1 MERYLSIQDITIRPA
16 TADDLPHV
24 LTLLTGARLVTAGVR
39 EHFDAFL
46 VAVDSDRIVAT
57 VGLEIYGDVAL
68 LRSVVVSGS
77 FRGRGLGRRV
87 VQEALDEARR
97 QGVRQVAL
105 LTGAAAPFFAR
116 LGFQEVDRSLLDH
129 RLFASKEFADPC
141 CVGAA
146 AMKLDIGPPRY
157 EHPAHLSG
165 TEGGS

>member
-1 MERYLSIQDITIRPA
+1 MKRHSSMQDITIRPA
-16 TADDLPHV
+16 AVDDLPRI
-24 LTLLTGARLVTAGVR
+24 LALLAGARLVTAGVR
-39 EHFDAFL
+39 DHLDTFR

-105 LTGAAAPFFAR
+105 LTGDAAPFFAR
-116 LGFQEVDRSLLDH
+116 LGFQEVDRSVLDR
-129 RLFASKEFADPC
+129 RLFVSKEFADSI

-146 AMKLDIGPPRY
+146 AMKLDIGRLRY
-157 EHPAHLSG
+157 EHPAHLSR